1 MIDEPLAEVQE
12 AITSQLNFTDEQI
25 TTLIESVEM
34 LRDDVHHISTF
45 IAFLVGLCI
54 VFIAFYFLKR

>member
-1 MIDEPLAEVQE
+1 MIDEPLMEAQE
-12 AITSQLNFTDEQI
+12 AITSLNLTDEQV